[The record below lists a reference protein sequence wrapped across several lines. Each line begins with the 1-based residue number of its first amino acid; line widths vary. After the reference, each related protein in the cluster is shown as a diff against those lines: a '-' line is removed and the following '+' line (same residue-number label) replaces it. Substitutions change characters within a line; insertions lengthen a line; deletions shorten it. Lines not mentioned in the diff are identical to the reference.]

1 MFIDIHTHTIMLN
14 DPRQYEVVCRWTNP
28 EQLLS
33 MWDDLGIEKGV
44 ILPLVHHEI
53 GEILQTNENALDIY
67 NKYPDRI
74 IPFCNFDVRYWYN
87 SSLTDYSKALNHY
100 KDLGCR
106 GVGEFVSNVP
116 WDDERVLNFLH
127 HVEAADLPMV
137 FHVASANRG
146 MYGLVDEIG
155 LPKLEMVLQKF
166 PKLQFIGH
174 SMAFWSAISGDVDES
189 NWMGYPTG
197 PVTEGGRLPEL
208 LRKYDNLWC
217 DISAGSGN
225 NALTR
230 DWDFGCRFMEEFQD
244 RVLFGTDI
252 CECPQQVDQVD
263 TLNNALAQHSISHA
277 AYEKISH
284 LNAEKLL
291 KL

>member
-1 MFIDIHTHTIMLN
+1 MFIDIHTHTIRLY
-14 DPRQYEVVCRWTNP
+14 DERQRAICRWTNP
-28 EQLLS
+28 EELLG
-33 MWDDLGIEKGV
+33 MWDDLGIARGV

-67 NKYPDRI
+67 NQYPDRI

-87 SSLTDYSKALNHY
+87 NPKTNYTKALEHY
-100 KDLGCR
+100 QALGCK
-106 GVGEFVSNVP
+106 GVGEYVSNVW
-116 WDDERVLNFLH
+116 WDDERSLNFLGQ
-127 HVEAADLPMV
+127 VEQVGLPLL

-146 MYGLVDEIG
+146 MYGLVDQLG
-155 LPKLEMVLQKF
+155 LPKLEKVLQLF

-174 SMAFWSAISGDVDES
+174 SMAFWSAISGDADEQ

-197 PVTEGGRLPEL
+197 PVTPGGALPRL
-208 LRKYDNLWC
+208 LRTYDNLWC

-230 DWDFGCRFMEEFQD
+230 DFDFGCSFMQEFQD

-252 CECPQQVDQVD
+252 CQCPQRVEQVGTMDR
-263 TLNNALAQHSISHA
+263 ALSEGKITQE

-284 LNAEKLL
+284 LNAEQLL
-291 KL
+291 GL